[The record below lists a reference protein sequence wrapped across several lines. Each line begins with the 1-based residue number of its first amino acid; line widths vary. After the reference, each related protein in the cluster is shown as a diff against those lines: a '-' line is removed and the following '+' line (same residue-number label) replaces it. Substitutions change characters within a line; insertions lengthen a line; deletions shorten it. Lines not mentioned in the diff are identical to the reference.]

1 MIADLGAVEQSS
13 NGVSAPA
20 VPAAGQGHFETRQS
34 ALAALGRKALAA
46 PDVLLLMQDA
56 ASLLAETL
64 NAPFAC
70 VSELVPERQCFSEPS
85 HSAWRRYREF
95 ANQFNI
101 TKRIATGIRGSP
113 EPDRD
118 GS

>member
-56 ASLLAETL
+56 ASLLADTL
-64 NAPFAC
+64 NAPFCLRERTRAEGANAFGTG
-70 VSELVPERQCFSEPS
+70 SFSLATVPRV
-85 HSAWRRYREF
+85 R
-95 ANQFNI
+95 
-101 TKRIATGIRGSP
+101 
-113 EPDRD
+113 
-118 GS
+118 